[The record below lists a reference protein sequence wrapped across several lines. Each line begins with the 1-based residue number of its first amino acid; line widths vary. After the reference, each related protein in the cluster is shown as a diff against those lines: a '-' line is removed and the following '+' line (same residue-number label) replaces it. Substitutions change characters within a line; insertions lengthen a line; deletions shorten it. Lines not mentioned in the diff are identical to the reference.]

1 MQAVTITLEQEKL
14 SDRTSTLSFT
24 KEKNSMR
31 FHPIFIPKIPT
42 SRAVN
47 HYKSGL
53 ESQIL

>member
-24 KEKNSMR
+24 KEKNSLR